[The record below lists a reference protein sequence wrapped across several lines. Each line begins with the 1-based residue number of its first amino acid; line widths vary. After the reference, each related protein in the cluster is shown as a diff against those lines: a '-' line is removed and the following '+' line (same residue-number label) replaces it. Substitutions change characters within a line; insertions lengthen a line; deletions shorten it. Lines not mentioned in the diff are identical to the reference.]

1 MGNAKSQTRVRR
13 RSAGPR
19 PRSWSARFAEGAGDA
34 PEAETS
40 PPEAAAAPASP
51 SPSSSI
57 SANASAATSRPEG
70 QEGPEGQGHDEG
82 PLQVPQ
88 PESAPRQTFA
98 YAQDDIPLPN
108 TPSVRDLRARFPG
121 VDADTLRRFLR
132 AKRPQ
137 QMLTTHLA
145 WKRAELPID
154 VSPSSSPAAALTKR
168 YVDQGFFTVA
178 ASSDPRRL
186 NCVVDGAVL
195 AGLSAEGG
203 YDADA
208 AVRSMLHLLE
218 TNMPDGRYGV

>member
-1 MGNAKSQTRVRR
+1 MGNAESQTRR

-19 PRSWSARFAEGAGDA
+19 PRSWSARFTAEDAGDA

-40 PPEAAAAPASP
+40 PPEATATPASP
-51 SPSSSI
+51 SPSSSVPT
-57 SANASAATSRPEG
+57 NASAATSR
-70 QEGPEGQGHDEG
+70 QEGQGHNEG
-82 PLQVPQ
+82 PIQVPQ
-88 PESAPRQTFA
+88 PESAPRQPFA

-168 YVDQGFFTVA
+168 YIDQGFFTVA

-208 AVRSMLHLLE
+208 AVRSMVHLLE
-218 TNMPDGRYGV
+218 ASMPDGRYDV

>member
-1 MGNAKSQTRVRR
+1 MGNADSQ
-13 RSAGPR
+13 
-19 PRSWSARFAEGAGDA
+19 SARAAAGEAGDA
-34 PEAETS
+34 AEAGTS
-40 PPEAAAAPASP
+40 PPGAAAAPASP
-51 SPSSSI
+51 SPS
-57 SANASAATSRPEG
+57 AATST
-70 QEGPEGQGHDEG
+70 
-82 PLQVPQ
+82 
-88 PESAPRQTFA
+88 SAAATSASAFA

-168 YVDQGFFTVA
+168 YIDQGFFTVA

-195 AGLSAEGG
+195 AGLSARGG

-208 AVRSMLHLLE
+208 AVRSMVHLLE
-218 TNMPDGRYGV
+218 TNMPDGRYDLFGMAVERESERDSDRDNEAGETERVTH

>member
-1 MGNAKSQTRVRR
+1 MGNADSQRA
-13 RSAGPR
+13 RSAAG
-19 PRSWSARFAEGAGDA
+19 EAGDA
-34 PEAETS
+34 AEAETS
-40 PPEAAAAPASP
+40 PPGATAAPASP
-51 SPSSSI
+51 SPS
-57 SANASAATSRPEG
+57 AATSA
-70 QEGPEGQGHDEG
+70 
-82 PLQVPQ
+82 
-88 PESAPRQTFA
+88 SAFA
-98 YAQDDIPLPN
+98 YAQDEIPLPN